1 MDETYRMAAFGA
13 GSSPPDGSALRHNAG
28 GDRGRTRGLHRH
40 GRRDERFAIGAG
52 VSADLSLIIRGL
64 RFLAGGDVRRLALA
78 TISIAEIVA
87 A

>member
-1 MDETYRMAAFGA
+1 VA
-13 GSSPPDGSALRHNAG
+13 GTAG
-28 GDRGRTRGLHRH
+28 VLDPRRH
-40 GRRDERFAIGAG
+40 GRRVERFATGAV
-52 VSADLSLIIRGL
+52 VSADLSLVVREL